1 MKPGKVR
8 DPGGSFQQSA
18 PLMTL
23 FSTCPDI
30 WLVQPWGATWALHT
44 SYLFLIILPFCS
56 EGLLRCVS
64 FPHPSFPRFYLTTSL
79 SNGERTT
86 CTGLAHFTK
95 PDSAQTLTCLLT
107 AARTKISF
115 RIQNRYLG
123 ELSFSLSL
131 LSASSSLNTGR
142 RQRLNRALE
151 GERVKKWRQNI
162 QGGKKNKTC
171 SWEKILESSPWSPS
185 IASIQTM

>member
-44 SYLFLIILPFCS
+44 SYLFIIILPFCS

-64 FPHPSFPRFYLTTSL
+64 FPHPSFPHFYLTTSL

-115 RIQNRYLG
+115 RIPGRIIVLFITP
-123 ELSFSLSL
+123 LCFLFSKHRQK
-131 LSASSSLNTGR
+131 AKTQQSSGGR
-142 RQRLNRALE
+142 E
-151 GERVKKWRQNI
+151 
-162 QGGKKNKTC
+162 GKKVKTEYTRG
-171 SWEKILESSPWSPS
+171 EKK
-185 IASIQTM
+185 